1 MLDENLK
8 PWVLE
13 VNISPR
19 YIILEILAELK
30 LLRIYSCQA
39 TLRFS
44 CNFTFKLL
52 IIRYSDV
59 RSEVIL
65 LGYIIFWN
73 NQSV

>member
-30 LLRIYSCQA
+30 LFRIYSCQA
-39 TLRFS
+39 TLHFS
-44 CNFTFKLL
+44 CNFTFKLR
-52 IIRYSDV
+52 IISYSDV

-65 LGYIIFWN
+65 LGYIIFW
-73 NQSV
+73 V